1 MKLKKRYIFVGL
13 ILILAPLLFIQSS
26 TEVKEPVI
34 SEAKVVASENPYLRD
49 FISEYDSIIQT
60 IVHKTPGAAIVIVK
74 GDSIIF
80 SKGYGIRSIKEG
92 DSVDINTI
100 FRIGSVSKGFASVLT
115 GVLAQDSLLNF
126 EDRVTDHYP
135 TFKLKSPKH
144 TDALSIK
151 HVLSQSTGL
160 PYQAYTTLIE
170 DGASLDVMIDELQTL
185 DLIGEPG
192 QYYSYQNVGYSL
204 IEKVLECRTN
214 NTYQELL
221 QQKLFTPLN
230 MSNASSD
237 FGSIVSAENRALP
250 HNRGKTGWFQRSIST
265 NYYNTQAAGGVNAS
279 ITDMG
284 QWLKA
289 LLGHRPDVLQHATL
303 DSIFTPQIR
312 TYVRYKYFSG
322 WPKVKKAHYGMGWRI
337 VENGDDKVVYHGGY
351 VNGFSSKI
359 ALIPSEDI
367 GICVL
372 TNSSN
377 RFIGKS
383 VPEFL
388 KAYDQY
394 RNQINNWEHQ
404 QKATTVIPAQAG
416 ISLDL

>member
-1 MKLKKRYIFVGL
+1 MEIV
-13 ILILAPLLFIQSS
+13 AP
-26 TEVKEPVI
+26 
-34 SEAKVVASENPYLRD
+34 ENPYLSD
-49 FISEYDSIIQT
+49 FLSEYDSLIQT
-60 IVHKTPGAAIVIVK
+60 IVHQTPGAAIVIVK

-80 SKGYGIRSIKEG
+80 SKGYGIRSVKAG
-92 DSVDINTI
+92 DSVDVNTI
-100 FRIGSVSKGFASVLT
+100 FRIGSVSKGFAAVLT
-115 GVLAQDSLLNF
+115 GVLAQDHLLNF
-126 EDRVTDHYP
+126 EDRVLDHYP
-135 TFKLKSPKH
+135 TFKLKSPQYTK
-144 TDALSIK
+144 DLQIK

-170 DGASLDVMIDELQTL
+170 DGASLDVMIGELGNL
-185 DLIGEPG
+185 DLIGNPG

-204 IEKVLECRTN
+204 IEKVIEERTQHS
-214 NTYQELL
+214 YQTLL
-221 QQKLFTPLN
+221 QEKLFTPLK
-230 MSNASSD
+230 MTNASSD
-237 FGSIVSAENRALP
+237 FNSMVAADNHAMP
-250 HNRGKTGWFQRSIST
+250 HTRGKAEWYQRKISP

-289 LLGHRPDVLQHATL
+289 LLGHREEVLHGATL
-303 DSIFTPQIR
+303 DSLFTPRIR
-312 TYVRYKYFSG
+312 TYVRYKYFSS
-322 WPKVKKAHYGMGWRI
+322 WPKVKKAYYGMGWRI
-337 VENGDDKVVYHGGY
+337 VENGDDKVIYHGGY

-377 RFIGKS
+377 RFVGKS

-394 RNQINNWEHQ
+394 RDQIKTWE
-404 QKATTVIPAQAG
+404 IAQD
-416 ISLDL
+416 SLAQNL